1 MSAQSPVQRD
11 KYLYLLSE
19 ISDIVSSSLGDRDIL
34 EGVLLELGIALE
46 AEACWILNYNPATK
60 HLMLIAQKGLPES
73 LINELNSLQ
82 LGKDVI
88 GRIAL
93 ERKPVFSNDMTK
105 DSNYQ
110 WDDAVKAGFH
120 SLLAA
125 PVISGGKMLGLV
137 GAMSTK
143 FGLFNMNDLKL
154 ISVVCACIS
163 DVCDRTN
170 PERRALEI
178 KKQQDEIIHTQ
189 LFLSALSHEL
199 KTPLTAIIASTG
211 LLLDELTAKHEPVLT
226 KIAQNISKS
235 AASLQNR
242 LIELLNLS
250 RNKDEPFG
258 IDKKEIDFS
267 SLAAGVVDQVSSL
280 VKQKKQELNMEVPQ
294 SLKLVADG
302 QRVEQILLNLFSNA
316 IKVTPEGGRIS
327 LKAALESNRLVVK
340 VDDTG
345 SGIPPE
351 EKQKLFRPYYHLST
365 DRASIP
371 GMGLGLAIT
380 KQLVELH
387 GGTIWVQSEMGKGS
401 TFSFSLPL
409 KYKYNR
415 HMRDITILFIE
426 DNQEIQ
432 ESVSLIFEILWPQA
446 RLIQA
451 YRGSEGVNLVK
462 SEKPDIVIL
471 DLGLPDIDGL
481 KALKEIRSYT
491 NVPVIILTVRGEESD
506 KIRGLELGADD
517 YIVKPFGHK
526 ELLSRIHIV
535 LGRDNARAN
544 SEPVHSAIVPRST
557 IDLESG
563 IVTKPDRQVKLSPTE
578 LSLLKYLAS
587 REGHLVS
594 DIDILTRIWG
604 EEYADG
610 SEFLHAYIVRLR
622 EKVEDDPLNP
632 KMIVQQDDKYKLE
645 MRVA

>member
-1 MSAQSPVQRD
+1 
-11 KYLYLLSE
+11 
-19 ISDIVSSSLGDRDIL
+19 
-34 EGVLLELGIALE
+34 
-46 AEACWILNYNPATK
+46 
-60 HLMLIAQKGLPES
+60 
-73 LINELNSLQ
+73 
-82 LGKDVI
+82 
-88 GRIAL
+88 
-93 ERKPVFSNDMTK
+93 
-105 DSNYQ
+105 
-110 WDDAVKAGFH
+110 
-120 SLLAA
+120 
-125 PVISGGKMLGLV
+125 MLGLV

-409 KYKYNR
+409 K
-415 HMRDITILFIE
+415 
-426 DNQEIQ
+426 
-432 ESVSLIFEILWPQA
+432 
-446 RLIQA
+446 
-451 YRGSEGVNLVK
+451 
-462 SEKPDIVIL
+462 
-471 DLGLPDIDGL
+471 
-481 KALKEIRSYT
+481 
-491 NVPVIILTVRGEESD
+491 
-506 KIRGLELGADD
+506 
-517 YIVKPFGHK
+517 
-526 ELLSRIHIV
+526 
-535 LGRDNARAN
+535 
-544 SEPVHSAIVPRST
+544 
-557 IDLESG
+557 
-563 IVTKPDRQVKLSPTE
+563 
-578 LSLLKYLAS
+578 
-587 REGHLVS
+587 
-594 DIDILTRIWG
+594 
-604 EEYADG
+604 
-610 SEFLHAYIVRLR
+610 
-622 EKVEDDPLNP
+622 
-632 KMIVQQDDKYKLE
+632 
-645 MRVA
+645 

>member
-34 EGVLLELGIALE
+34 EGVLWELGIALE

-401 TFSFSLPL
+401 TFSFSLQL
-409 KYKYNR
+409 K
-415 HMRDITILFIE
+415 
-426 DNQEIQ
+426 
-432 ESVSLIFEILWPQA
+432 
-446 RLIQA
+446 
-451 YRGSEGVNLVK
+451 
-462 SEKPDIVIL
+462 
-471 DLGLPDIDGL
+471 
-481 KALKEIRSYT
+481 
-491 NVPVIILTVRGEESD
+491 
-506 KIRGLELGADD
+506 
-517 YIVKPFGHK
+517 
-526 ELLSRIHIV
+526 
-535 LGRDNARAN
+535 
-544 SEPVHSAIVPRST
+544 
-557 IDLESG
+557 
-563 IVTKPDRQVKLSPTE
+563 
-578 LSLLKYLAS
+578 
-587 REGHLVS
+587 
-594 DIDILTRIWG
+594 
-604 EEYADG
+604 
-610 SEFLHAYIVRLR
+610 
-622 EKVEDDPLNP
+622 
-632 KMIVQQDDKYKLE
+632 
-645 MRVA
+645 

>member
-1 MSAQSPVQRD
+1 
-11 KYLYLLSE
+11 
-19 ISDIVSSSLGDRDIL
+19 VSSSLGDRDIL
-34 EGVLLELGIALE
+34 EGVLWELGIALE

-409 KYKYNR
+409 K
-415 HMRDITILFIE
+415 
-426 DNQEIQ
+426 
-432 ESVSLIFEILWPQA
+432 
-446 RLIQA
+446 
-451 YRGSEGVNLVK
+451 
-462 SEKPDIVIL
+462 
-471 DLGLPDIDGL
+471 
-481 KALKEIRSYT
+481 
-491 NVPVIILTVRGEESD
+491 
-506 KIRGLELGADD
+506 
-517 YIVKPFGHK
+517 
-526 ELLSRIHIV
+526 
-535 LGRDNARAN
+535 
-544 SEPVHSAIVPRST
+544 
-557 IDLESG
+557 
-563 IVTKPDRQVKLSPTE
+563 
-578 LSLLKYLAS
+578 
-587 REGHLVS
+587 
-594 DIDILTRIWG
+594 
-604 EEYADG
+604 
-610 SEFLHAYIVRLR
+610 
-622 EKVEDDPLNP
+622 
-632 KMIVQQDDKYKLE
+632 
-645 MRVA
+645 

>member
-34 EGVLLELGIALE
+34 EGVLWELGIALE

-409 KYKYNR
+409 K
-415 HMRDITILFIE
+415 
-426 DNQEIQ
+426 
-432 ESVSLIFEILWPQA
+432 
-446 RLIQA
+446 
-451 YRGSEGVNLVK
+451 
-462 SEKPDIVIL
+462 
-471 DLGLPDIDGL
+471 
-481 KALKEIRSYT
+481 
-491 NVPVIILTVRGEESD
+491 
-506 KIRGLELGADD
+506 
-517 YIVKPFGHK
+517 
-526 ELLSRIHIV
+526 
-535 LGRDNARAN
+535 
-544 SEPVHSAIVPRST
+544 
-557 IDLESG
+557 
-563 IVTKPDRQVKLSPTE
+563 
-578 LSLLKYLAS
+578 
-587 REGHLVS
+587 
-594 DIDILTRIWG
+594 
-604 EEYADG
+604 
-610 SEFLHAYIVRLR
+610 
-622 EKVEDDPLNP
+622 
-632 KMIVQQDDKYKLE
+632 
-645 MRVA
+645 